1 VTKAQ
6 AVDKVRK
13 LRRLAAQAGS
23 REEASAAAGKAWELM
38 REHQLSE
45 DQIAP
50 SVQEKTKVVPIRRPS
65 RQADHQPPAS
75 APVSS
80 PMLYP
85 DALANLGLMAQEL
98 VSRLTVEALRRL
110 GVPVG
115 VPVEARRKRQGGRR

>member
-1 VTKAQ
+1 LTKPQ
-6 AVDKVRK
+6 AIEKVRK
-13 LRRLAAQAGS
+13 LRRLAAQAGT

-50 SVQEKTKVVPIRRPS
+50 VQEKMKVVPIRRPG

-80 PMLYP
+80 PILYP
-85 DALANLGLMAQEL
+85 DALVNLGLMAQEL
-98 VSRLTVEALRRL
+98 VNRLTVEALRRL

>member
-1 VTKAQ
+1 LTKPQ
-6 AVDKVRK
+6 AIEKVRK
-13 LRRLAAQAGS
+13 LRRLAAQAGT

-50 SVQEKTKVVPIRRPS
+50 VQEKMKVVPIRRPG